1 METKKVFEG
10 VTQKLKKEKGLV
22 AVLVILLA
30 AKVLIIV
37 SINYMEPQGAAMYW
51 ESIPDVPRMVLA
63 LGYQWDSVHYV
74 QISEHGYPKTETRT
88 MLYSFSPL
96 YPLLIR
102 IITPIAGNPYLAGI
116 IIANLFS
123 LAAVCMFYRFACIFA
138 LPSSALKAA
147 LLFALFPTNLVYGT
161 IAYSEAPYLFFAIT
175 SLFYQYK
182 RKYNFAALFITL
194 AVLTRSIGLM
204 LIPLQLV
211 MALYYEYRKSGNLV
225 SVMRKLA
232 WFSLPALAV
241 TVLFLYYQLLTNDF
255 LVLFHSGGHFGDTL
269 RTPWYQYKDLTS
281 GFFAFLNPDLDL
293 QYAAFERYVFTL
305 PFLILT
311 ILLFRIDWKLALYG
325 CAFMYVTL
333 SMTGIAAAASPRIML
348 ASWVTFIVFK
358 VRMPSW
364 ITWTL
369 GILFAAIGVWV
380 MYKFQ
385 TALFI

>member
-1 METKKVFEG
+1 MFQG
-10 VTQKLKKEKGLV
+10 ISQKLMKEKGLV
-22 AVLVILLA
+22 SVLVVLLA
-30 AKVLIIV
+30 AKVLIIA

-51 ESIPDVPRMVLA
+51 ESIPDVPQMVLT

-74 QISEHGYPKTETRT
+74 QISENGYPKTETRT

-102 IITPIAGNPYLAGI
+102 MITPIAGNPYLSGI

-123 LAAVCMFYRFACIFA
+123 LAAVCMFYRFAYIFA
-138 LPSSALKAA
+138 LPSNALIAA

-161 IAYSEAPYLFFAIT
+161 VAYSEAPYLFFAIT

-182 RKYNFAALFITL
+182 RKYFFAALFIIF
-194 AVLTRSIGLM
+194 AAFTRSAGLL
-204 LIPLQLV
+204 LIPLQLAL
-211 MALYYEYRKSGNLV
+211 ALYYEYQRPDHLKSDVRNLV
-225 SVMRKLA
+225 
-232 WFSLPALAV
+232 WFFLPVLAV
-241 TVLFLYYQLLTNDF
+241 TALYLYYYSLTSDF
-255 LVLFHSGGHFGDTL
+255 LVLFHSRGHFGDLL
-269 RTPWYQYKDLTS
+269 RTPWHQYQDLTS
-281 GFFAFLNPDLDL
+281 GLFAFLNPDLDL
-293 QYAAFERYVFTL
+293 ERVAAERYSFTL
-305 PFLILT
+305 PFLVLT
-311 ILLFRIDWKLALYG
+311 LLLFRIDLRLALYG

-333 SMTGIAAAASPRIML
+333 SMAGIAAAASPRIML

-358 VRMPSW
+358 VRMSCW

-369 GILFAAIGVWV
+369 GILFSAIGVWV